1 MGLRDWFFSKR
12 SQPVSDSDSNS
23 PADALA
29 DDTEAF
35 ANVRAAMAT
44 EAQSLFD
51 EDDPL
56 PTPEHSVVAPYDASD
71 AETDELFT
79 EGRESFTNADELE
92 IDDVA
97 ALEDPYLSASIEGDV
112 PETVVFEDEEKE
124 RSV

>member
-1 MGLRDWFFSKR
+1 M
-12 SQPVSDSDSNS
+12 
-23 PADALA
+23 
-29 DDTEAF
+29 
-35 ANVRAAMAT
+35 
-44 EAQSLFD
+44 
-51 EDDPL
+51 
-56 PTPEHSVVAPYDASD
+56 APYDASD

-79 EGRESFTNADELE
+79 EGGESFTNADELE